1 MSSSGAPALRSG
13 APAWRRLTPVS
24 RPRSVPTV
32 RLVDADKEMLGVFSR
47 EDALKK
53 AEEAGLDLV
62 RSQAPRLQ
70 IGLGCFRRS
79 RVLTACAARCRSR

>member
-1 MSSSGAPALRSG
+1 M
-13 APAWRRLTPVS
+13 
-24 RPRSVPTV
+24 PTV

-62 RSQAPRLQ
+62 RCTAALEQG
-70 IGLGCFRRS
+70 IGL
-79 RVLTACAARCRSR
+79 AAARHACSRRAAAMRRR